1 MLGTQL
7 RVADPGVLHEL
18 ISRDAGARVYVEYF
32 PEQIFD
38 FLVAVQGVRQFCE
51 FSTLNLA
58 EEVGFEFAKNRQL
71 ADIDNV

>member
-38 FLVAVQGVRQFCE
+38 FLVAV
-51 FSTLNLA
+51 
-58 EEVGFEFAKNRQL
+58 
-71 ADIDNV
+71 